1 MVGRTARRTEAHR
14 GETALSRILLAGVG
28 SASEVE
34 IQSGRPY
41 FLLDSA
47 EMHGAAQWAGLDLS
61 VSSSSWRWRRYLW
74 NMRSLALGR
83 GHGGY
88 QFTHNFLEQLWNPI
102 RPQLTGSHVLNWTQL
117 YPSSV
122 VADCSINRSYY
133 LDQTL
138 TQLFT
143 DYRIRDQI
151 REDVALHAL
160 EQESEGY
167 LTSKAVITLSEWA
180 RRSVLTIPGM
190 SAERVHV
197 IPPGANLPCREYETW
212 VGNYRLDRG
221 NSLRPLRLVFVG
233 SHPLRKG
240 LDRLLRSVELAR
252 EGGAEIA
259 VSIVGLQASDVS
271 KSLRRVQGVAW
282 HGRIH
287 KQRDAVRFMS
297 IVSAAD
303 IGCLLSRAE
312 AGGLVLR
319 EYQALGL
326 AVLGPDVGGS
336 PDLVLPGAGVLM
348 SPSATDSTIAST
360 LIDLANNRDRVDQ
373 MRWASWSHR
382 SDVLWP
388 DTVRRIEQVL
398 R

>member
-1 MVGRTARRTEAHR
+1 M
-14 GETALSRILLAGVG
+14 ALSRILLAGVG

-34 IQSGRPY
+34 TQSGRPY

-47 EMHGAAQWAGLDLS
+47 ARNGATSWADLNLS
-61 VSSSSWRWRRYLW
+61 VSSPSWWRRRYLW
-74 NMRSLALGR
+74 NMRSFALGR

-88 QFTHNFLEQLWNPI
+88 QFTNDFLERLWDPI
-102 RPQLTGSHVLNWTQL
+102 RPQLPGSHVLNWTQL

-122 VADCSINRSYY
+122 ASDCSISRSYY

-138 TQLFT
+138 TQLFD
-143 DYRIRDQI
+143 DYRIRAQI
-151 REDVALHAL
+151 REDVARHAL

-197 IPPGANLPCREYETW
+197 IPPGANLPHREYETW
-212 VGNYRLDRG
+212 AGHHRINQG
-221 NSLRPLRLVFVG
+221 NSLKPLRLVFVG

-252 EGGAEIA
+252 EGGTEIDVA
-259 VSIVGLQASDVS
+259 IVGLQASDVP
-271 KSLRRVQGVAW
+271 KPLRKIRGVAW

-287 KQRDAVRFMS
+287 KQQDAVRFMS

-336 PDLVLPGAGVLM
+336 PDLVLPGAGVLIP
-348 SPSATDSTIAST
+348 PSATDSAIATT
-360 LIDLANNRDRVDQ
+360 LIDLGNDRERVDQ

-388 DTVRRIEQVL
+388 DAVRRIEQVL